1 MSLKQAVRF
10 EKIGCVKMTNDVF
23 GEKLLNQ
30 TYVDR
35 EGVYAIILNDKNEV
49 ATVRLP
55 HGYFL
60 PGGGLEGFESKE
72 ECLRRECI
80 EELGWNIE
88 INQFVCKASNYYY
101 SVYRHLYLH
110 ATGHFYLAT
119 KLEQIAQPI
128 ECDHELVWLSLDE
141 CLSQLHLDHQAW
153 AVEKAMQL
161 M

>member
-1 MSLKQAVRF
+1 
-10 EKIGCVKMTNDVF
+10 MTNDVF
-23 GEKLLNQ
+23 GEKLVNQ

-35 EGVYAIILNDKNEV
+35 EGVYAVILNDKNEV

-60 PGGGLEGFESKE
+60 PGGGLEGVESKE
-72 ECLRRECI
+72 ACLRRECI

-101 SVYRHLYLH
+101 SNYRHLYLH

-119 KLEQIAQPI
+119 KLEQITQPI
-128 ECDHELVWLSLDE
+128 ERDHELVWLSLDE

-153 AVEKAMQL
+153 AVKKAMQL
-161 M
+161 I